1 MKQYGTRVFL
11 FCLVCV
17 YFFNVFWNMNSNI
30 NSELLMKQYGTGG
43 FCTETAT
50 FMKRATHTWS
60 DTINWCICSHDYDPF
75 VSLRISIFVKLCI
88 CGFSH
93 TLLDTLNLC
102 IFHMIPIYP
111 PTHLIASDQDIS
123 VLPSSY
129 RVKVHLDRRHLAN
142 ATNNWALTKMRSM
155 INYAKVGLPFGIVFL
170 LSLNLICMI

>member
-93 TLLDTLNLC
+93 TSFDPLNLC
-102 IFHMIPIYP
+102 IFSHD
-111 PTHLIASDQDIS
+111 SDLS
-123 VLPSSY
+123 
-129 RVKVHLDRRHLAN
+129 AN
-142 ATNNWALTKMRSM
+142 ASNCKWSGHFCTAIVISCQSTFGQATPTNNWALVKMRSM